1 MVLKSV
7 IDWLKT
13 NVDVIG
19 AVIRVGVIILILLSL
34 QSCGAQWH
42 LRRAIAKDPSIARDT
57 VVRVDTSIVTDERRV
72 VDTLVVRDTI
82 VREIVRDNVRIRVQR
97 FVDTL
102 VVDATCLP
110 DTVELVVETPV
121 DRLIIKKEKPR
132 LSFLDKLAWV
142 LMLAIALCII
152 VMLLRTFR

>member
-1 MVLKSV
+1 VVPNQWVK
-7 IDWLKT
+7 K
-13 NVDVIG
+13 DVWAIVG
-19 AVIRVGVIILILLSL
+19 AIVRVGAIIAMFAAL
-34 QSCGAQWH
+34 QSCGAQYH

-57 VVRVDTSIVTDERRV
+57 IVRVDTSIVTDERRL

-82 VREIVRDNVRIRVQR
+82 VREIVRDNVRVRVQR
-97 FVDTL
+97 FVDTM

-121 DRLIIKKEKPR
+121 ERLIIKKEKPR

>member
-1 MVLKSV
+1 VWAIV
-7 IDWLKT
+7 
-13 NVDVIG
+13 G
-19 AVIRVGVIILILLSL
+19 AIVRVGAIIAMFAAL
-34 QSCGAQWH
+34 QSCGAQYH

-57 VVRVDTSIVTDERRV
+57 IVRVDTSVVTDERRL

-82 VREIVRDNVRIRVQR
+82 VREIVRDNVRVRVQR
-97 FVDTL
+97 FVDTM

-121 DRLIIKKEKPR
+121 ERLIIKKEKPR

-152 VMLLRTFR
+152 VMLLRSFK